1 MDFLLAKFTPQEL
14 EAMVSSLKSP
24 HQQFGDILLQ
34 RRVSVTIGDYASS
47 AQFGWGGDRACAR
60 CTSNLDT
67 DLDTGGSG
75 TTYARRNLKLLR
87 ALPFFCSSYRFVKST
102 SKAGCP
108 QLYSEYVFSCLCIC
122 IPSET
127 VPQIGPRRYF
137 PLEWPRQYR
146 RWNSCYCISYTETPF
161 TVSS

>member
-1 MDFLLAKFTPQEL
+1 MLLPPPYRLQVPANIAPKSLSTIMDFLLAKFTPQEL

-87 ALPFFCSSYRFVKST
+87 ALPFFLFLLSLREIYQQGGLSPIIFRVCV
-102 SKAGCP
+102 
-108 QLYSEYVFSCLCIC
+108 QLSLYLHTF
-122 IPSET
+122 
-127 VPQIGPRRYF
+127 
-137 PLEWPRQYR
+137 
-146 RWNSCYCISYTETPF
+146 
-161 TVSS
+161 